1 MEHYKK
7 RIHKQVRG
15 EIKTNFEAF
24 DNNSFLA
31 QLMKEHDSLHKKLMS
46 IHKGLIENFLK
57 M

>member
-24 DNNSFLA
+24 DNNSFFGIA
-31 QLMKEHDSLHKKLMS
+31 DERT
-46 IHKGLIENFLK
+46 
-57 M
+57 